1 MSCHAAENGTD
12 ESQEN
17 IFEEGG
23 ISVGNFVPLYRQ
35 VSQRIFR
42 KIQQGVYK
50 YGDKIPSEKEL
61 VAHYGVNRMTVRRAI
76 ALLAEQGILK
86 SVQGKGVFVIDTFY
100 QARIS
105 PEGLLFDGTFFQD
118 PRLRQELLFLQKIPA
133 RKAMSE
139 LFRVKSDSLLW
150 LLGRRWMAEN
160 MAVALEYSYFPAEWI
175 PDFSQELCKIPWER
189 LFAQRHM
196 PPNRVEQ
203 TVQGI
208 CVYGQEALLLQ
219 IQEGSGAF
227 LANQQ
232 LLAENHRV
240 LRYSKILAQ
249 ARKVTHYL
257 KDPISK

>member
-1 MSCHAAENGTD
+1 MIPSCGCWAA
-12 ESQEN
+12 
-17 IFEEGG
+17 
-23 ISVGNFVPLYRQ
+23 VGWQKIWQLHWNTA
-35 VSQRIFR
+35 IFR
-42 KIQQGVYK
+42 
-50 YGDKIPSEKEL
+50 
-61 VAHYGVNRMTVRRAI
+61 
-76 ALLAEQGILK
+76 
-86 SVQGKGVFVIDTFY
+86 
-100 QARIS
+100 
-105 PEGLLFDGTFFQD
+105 
-118 PRLRQELLFLQKIPA
+118 
-133 RKAMSE
+133 
-139 LFRVKSDSLLW
+139 
-150 LLGRRWMAEN
+150 
-160 MAVALEYSYFPAEWI
+160 AEWI

-196 PPNRVEQ
+196 PPSRVEQ

>member
-1 MSCHAAENGTD
+1 M
-12 ESQEN
+12 
-17 IFEEGG
+17 
-23 ISVGNFVPLYRQ
+23 
-35 VSQRIFR
+35 
-42 KIQQGVYK
+42 
-50 YGDKIPSEKEL
+50 
-61 VAHYGVNRMTVRRAI
+61 
-76 ALLAEQGILK
+76 
-86 SVQGKGVFVIDTFY
+86 
-100 QARIS
+100 
-105 PEGLLFDGTFFQD
+105 
-118 PRLRQELLFLQKIPA
+118 QKIPA

-196 PPNRVEQ
+196 PPSRVEQ

-219 IQEGSGAF
+219 IQEGGGVF

>member
-1 MSCHAAENGTD
+1 M
-12 ESQEN
+12 
-17 IFEEGG
+17 
-23 ISVGNFVPLYRQ
+23 GNFVPLYRQ

-139 LFRVKSDSLLW
+139 LFRVKSDSSCGCWAAVGWQKIWQLRW
-150 LLGRRWMAEN
+150 NTAIFRRNGFRIFRRNFARYLGNACLHSVICLRA
-160 MAVALEYSYFPAEWI
+160 S
-175 PDFSQELCKIPWER
+175 
-189 LFAQRHM
+189 
-196 PPNRVEQ
+196 VEQ